1 MRIVLIIVARVHTR
15 ALAVGLVTLM
25 ATACGSSESPG
36 RPLEEPPSIVV
47 TTDIWADVVGNV
59 VCGAGP
65 VVQLLP
71 SGADPHGYEASL
83 ADRGA
88 LDDAALIVT
97 NGLGLEGS
105 LSDTLNAVDDVPVFA
120 MADHVDTLALLGGV
134 GDGEG
139 DDPHVWLDPLRV
151 ASAMPSLLDALVAA
165 GFQRPAIEQCMNVYI
180 DRLTA
185 LDAEIAAL
193 VSAIPADRR
202 LLVTGHESLG
212 YFADR
217 YGFTVIGAV
226 IEGGSSLGAAN
237 PAALADLVDA
247 IEATGVP
254 AIFVDV
260 NVSSDDAEVLADRTG
275 VEVVG
280 LPVEA
285 FTEDATTYVDL
296 MRVIAARVTAALSG

>member
-1 MRIVLIIVARVHTR
+1 VHIR
-15 ALAVGLVTLM
+15 AVSVGLVTLV
-25 ATACGSSESPG
+25 AAACGSSESSG
-36 RPLEEPPSIVV
+36 RPLDEPLSIVV

-88 LDDAALIVT
+88 LEDAALVVT

-105 LSDTLNAVDDVPVFA
+105 LADTLDAVDDVPVFV
-120 MADHVDTLALLGGV
+120 MADHIDTIPLLGGA
-134 GDGEG
+134 GDGDGDG
-139 DDPHVWLDPLRV
+139 DDPHVWTDPVRV
-151 ASAMPSLLDALVAA
+151 ASALPSLVDALVSA
-165 GFQRPAIEQCMNVYI
+165 GFQRPVIEQCADLYI
-180 DRLTA
+180 DRLTD
-185 LDAEIAAL
+185 LDAEITAM
-193 VSAIPADRR
+193 VGAIPADRR

-217 YGFTVIGAV
+217 YDFAVVGAV

-237 PAALADLVDA
+237 PAALAELADA
-247 IEATGVP
+247 IDATDVP
-254 AIFVDV
+254 AVFVDP
-260 NVSSDDAEVLADRTG
+260 NVSSDDAEVLAERAG

-280 LPVEA
+280 LPVETLTIEVA
-285 FTEDATTYVDL
+285 TYVDL
-296 MRVIAARVTAALSG
+296 LRVVAERITAALNR